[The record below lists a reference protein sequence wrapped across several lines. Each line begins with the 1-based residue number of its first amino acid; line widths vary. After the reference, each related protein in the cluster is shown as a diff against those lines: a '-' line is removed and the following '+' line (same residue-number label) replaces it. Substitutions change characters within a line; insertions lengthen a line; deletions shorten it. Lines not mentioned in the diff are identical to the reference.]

1 MSDTAP
7 FKPRAPKGEPV
18 YRHRV
23 ITRISHWINVLCLSV
38 LLMSGLNIFN
48 AHPHLYWGQYGA
60 NFDKPVM
67 EMVVDQAP
75 DGSSVGVTRIGGH
88 TFKTMGL
95 FGASKYKGEWQA
107 RGFPGWMTL
116 PSYQDLATGRHWHFF
131 FAWLFVLNGLVYLV
145 HTVWSGHLKKDLLP
159 REGELK
165 PRALLLDVWNHIRL
179 KHPTGEAAKRYNPL
193 QKLAYLGVIF
203 LLLPLMILT
212 GLTMSPGFNAIAPVL
227 LDIFGGRQSARTLHF
242 ITANLLLLFVLVHLI
257 EVLIAGVWNEVRS
270 MITGWYVAQTEPKI
284 GEPS

>member
-1 MSDTAP
+1 MTSVSDTAP
-7 FKPRAPKGEPV
+7 FKPRPRAGEAI
-18 YRHRV
+18 YRHRLL
-23 ITRISHWINVLCLSV
+23 TRLGHWINVLCLSV

-48 AHPHLYWGQYGA
+48 AHPRLYWGQYGA

-75 DGSSVGVTRIGGH
+75 DGSGVGVTRIAGH

-131 FAWLFVLNGLVYLV
+131 FAWLLVLNGLVYLV
-145 HTVWSGHLKKDLLP
+145 HTVWSGHLKQDLLP

-165 PRALLLDVWNHIRL
+165 PGALLIDLWDHIRL
-179 KHPTGEAAKRYNPL
+179 KKPVGEAARRYNPL
-193 QKLAYLGVIF
+193 QKLAYLAVIF
-203 LLLPLMILT
+203 LLLPLMVLT
-212 GLTMSPGFNAIAPVL
+212 GLTMSPGMDAIAPVL
-227 LDIFGGRQSARTLHF
+227 LDVFGGRQSARTLHF
-242 ITANLLLLFVLVHLI
+242 VTADLLVLFVLVHLI
-257 EVLIAGVWNEVRS
+257 EVLISGLWNELRS
-270 MITGWYVAQTEPKI
+270 MITGWYVART